1 MKMVNMIGEGT
12 FEAFGEI
19 VLHIQLCLMGYFY
32 SFTLFLVFLW
42 GTVQLIVRKA
52 RNNSRIIIKQAN
64 DLKDGI
70 FAVLSNVTTLIWSV
84 YMGLRSQKVLFINI
98 IFKFGCIYIIS
109 TILSAYY
116 TLIYILVGIVFIF
129 LAAYISYAGTSQDER
144 LLSALFY
151 ATTNLFFVS
160 RCPMSNPAQTF
171 PQVLAVT
178 SSWVLLHMTTMV
190 GFATY
195 FTFKVG

>member
-1 MKMVNMIGEGT
+1 MVNMIGEGT

-42 GTVQLIVRKA
+42 GTVQLIVRKT

-70 FAVLSNVTTLIWSV
+70 FAVLSNMTTLIWSV
-84 YMGLRSQKVLFINI
+84 YKGLRSQKVLFINI
-98 IFKFGCIYIIS
+98 IFKIGCIYIIS

-129 LAAYISYAGTSQDER
+129 LAAYLSYAGTSED
-144 LLSALFY
+144 
-151 ATTNLFFVS
+151 
-160 RCPMSNPAQTF
+160 
-171 PQVLAVT
+171 
-178 SSWVLLHMTTMV
+178 
-190 GFATY
+190 
-195 FTFKVG
+195 

>member
-1 MKMVNMIGEGT
+1 MVNMIGEGT

-42 GTVQLIVRKA
+42 GTVQLIVRKT

-98 IFKFGCIYIIS
+98 IFKF
-109 TILSAYY
+109 
-116 TLIYILVGIVFIF
+116 LIVVRRCFHHRTTVNYCHHQLLNHQF
-129 LAAYISYAGTSQDER
+129 L
-144 LLSALFY
+144 LFQE
-151 ATTNLFFVS
+151 TV
-160 RCPMSNPAQTF
+160 
-171 PQVLAVT
+171 
-178 SSWVLLHMTTMV
+178 
-190 GFATY
+190 
-195 FTFKVG
+195 